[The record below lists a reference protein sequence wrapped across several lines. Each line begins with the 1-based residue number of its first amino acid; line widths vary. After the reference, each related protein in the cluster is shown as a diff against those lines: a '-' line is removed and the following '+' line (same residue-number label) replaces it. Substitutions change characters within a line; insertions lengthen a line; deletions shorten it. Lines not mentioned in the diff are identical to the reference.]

1 MPFIE
6 LLYYNKK
13 GAVYAKT
20 NKMQK
25 SLPFSQCFR
34 ISSGSQHQDQQ
45 CGDHKDDLFYCSQ
58 CVHDFFVDFHALYSS
73 QKICCCFS
81 EFGADSRQM
90 ECNGYHM

>member
-1 MPFIE
+1 MDDFTGK
-6 LLYYNKK
+6 Y
-13 GAVYAKT
+13 V
-20 NKMQK
+20 
-25 SLPFSQCFR
+25 SH
-34 ISSGSQHQDQQ
+34 SQHQDQQ

-90 ECNGYHM
+90 ECNGYNM